1 MLCYSNCSQCCVDFS
16 FSSFLKTLSNERAA
30 CRPDRLKAVV
40 AVGVG
45 VVVAAAVVVDV
56 ERSCAAVDAA
66 AAADDV
72 AAEATELC

>member
-1 MLCYSNCSQCCVDFS
+1 MLCYSNCSQSCVNFS

-40 AVGVG
+40 AVDVAVA
-45 VVVAAAVVVDV
+45 VVVVVVDV

-66 AAADDV
+66 AAADV

>member
-1 MLCYSNCSQCCVDFS
+1 VDFS

-40 AVGVG
+40 AVGVA
-45 VVVAAAVVVDV
+45 VVVVVVAAVVVDV

-66 AAADDV
+66 AADDVAADDV

>member
-1 MLCYSNCSQCCVDFS
+1 MLCYSNCSQSCVDFS

-40 AVGVG
+40 AVGVA
-45 VVVAAAVVVDV
+45 VVVVVVVVDV
-56 ERSCAAVDAA
+56 ERSCAAVDAV

>member
-1 MLCYSNCSQCCVDFS
+1 VDFS

-66 AAADDV
+66 AADDVAADDV